1 MSRAGVYIH
10 IPFCTLKSIGS
21 QFYSVEKRERLIPK
35 FIQSIAREIENSNIE
50 TLNWTIDTLF
60 IGGGAPNLVKPKLIE
75 KILCLIDKKYDLSK
89 LDEVTIEINPG
100 ETPLEYL
107 YDYIKMG
114 INRISIVAQTFDPA
128 LLKSLK
134 SSHTGND
141 TINAYKNI
149 RRAGFE
155 NVNLDLLYLIP
166 GQTIQNW
173 EMDLKKVIDLE
184 PEHISTY
191 ALDFE
196 MGTELSS
203 LVSKGMLPSQPLDLD
218 VKFFQ
223 MAHDNLS
230 LGGYY
235 PYEVSSFCKQG
246 YSCKHNLHY
255 WNIEPYLAFG
265 PSAHGFDG
273 KNRWYNIDSLDHY
286 INTVDS
292 DRSPI
297 CNKEHLTEINITN
310 ELVGFRMRMTKGLD
324 LKKIP
329 KALRE
334 EYRRKIMNV
343 VSKYPDYFK
352 ISESTISFN
361 ENGLILSD
369 QIIPEMLLLK

>member
-10 IPFCTLKSIGS
+10 IPFCTLKSMGS
-21 QFYSVEKRERLIPK
+21 QFYSVDKRKWLIPK
-35 FIQSIAREIENSNIE
+35 FVESITREIENSKIE
-50 TLNWTIDTLF
+50 TLDWTIDTLF

-89 LDEVTIEINPG
+89 LDEATIEINPG

-107 YDYIKMG
+107 HDYIKIG
-114 INRISIVAQTFDPA
+114 INRISVVAQTFDPA

-134 SSHTGND
+134 SLHTGND

-173 EMDLKKVIDLE
+173 EMDLNKVIDLE

-191 ALDFE
+191 ALDYE
-196 MGTELSS
+196 QGTELSS
-203 LVSKGMLPSQPLDLD
+203 LVSEGMLPSPPLDLD
-218 VKFFQ
+218 AEFFQ

-230 LGGYY
+230 LGGYSA
-235 PYEVSSFCKQG
+235 YEVSSFCKEG
-246 YSCKHNLHY
+246 RSCKHNLHY

-286 INTVDS
+286 MNTVDS

-297 CNKEHLTEINITN
+297 RNKEHLTEINITN

-324 LKKIP
+324 LTKIP

-334 EYRRKIMNV
+334 EYRRKVMDV
-343 VSKYPDYFK
+343 VNKYPDYFK

>member
-10 IPFCTLKSIGS
+10 IPFCTLKSLGS
-21 QFYSVEKRERLIPK
+21 QFYSVEKREQLIPK
-35 FIQSIAREIENSNIE
+35 FVESIIQEIKNSDIE
-50 TLNWTIDTLF
+50 TLDWTIDTLF
-60 IGGGAPNLVKPKLIE
+60 IGGGTPNLVKPELIE

-89 LDEVTIEINPG
+89 LNEATIEINPG

-107 YDYIKMG
+107 HDYIKIG
-114 INRISIVAQTFDPA
+114 INRISILAQTFDPA

-134 SSHTGND
+134 SLHTKND

-155 NVNLDLLYLIP
+155 NVNIDLLYLIP

-173 EMDLKKVIDLE
+173 EMDLNNVIDLE

-203 LVSKGMLPSQPLDLD
+203 LVSKGMLPSPPIDLD
-218 VKFFQ
+218 ANFFK

-230 LGGYY
+230 LGDYS
-235 PYEVSSFCKQG
+235 PYEVSSFCKEG

-255 WNIEPYLAFG
+255 WSIEPYLAFG

-273 KNRWYNIDSLDHY
+273 KNRWHNIESLDHY
-286 INTVDS
+286 MNTVNM

-297 CNKEHLTEINITN
+297 CNKEPLTEINITN
-310 ELVGFRMRMTKGLD
+310 ELVGFSMRMTNGLD

-329 KALRE
+329 IALRE
-334 EYRRKIMNV
+334 EYREKVMNV
-343 VSKYPDYFK
+343 VNRYPDYFK
-352 ISESTISFN
+352 ISDGTISFN